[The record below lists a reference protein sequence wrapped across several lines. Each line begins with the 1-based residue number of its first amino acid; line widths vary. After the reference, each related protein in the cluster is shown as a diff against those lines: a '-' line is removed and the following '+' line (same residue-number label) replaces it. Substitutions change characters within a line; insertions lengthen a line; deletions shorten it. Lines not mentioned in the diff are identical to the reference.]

1 MTLTH
6 LVSFCI
12 IAAKRVLACVSGSHR
27 SCKKKLEGL
36 NVDAPLLNRCYNS
49 DHQVS
54 TIQKLAAFMMDDG
67 PYAMVII
74 DSVTS
79 LFRVDYVGRG
89 ELSVRQQVLGG
100 MLSKLMKLAEEFNV
114 AVLYTNQVM

>member
-1 MTLTH
+1 
-6 LVSFCI
+6 
-12 IAAKRVLACVSGSHR
+12 
-27 SCKKKLEGL
+27 
-36 NVDAPLLNRCYNS
+36 
-49 DHQVS
+49 
-54 TIQKLAAFMMDDG
+54 MD
-67 PYAMVII
+67 

-114 AVLYTNQVM
+114 AMLYTNQVII

>member
-1 MTLTH
+1 
-6 LVSFCI
+6 
-12 IAAKRVLACVSGSHR
+12 
-27 SCKKKLEGL
+27 
-36 NVDAPLLNRCYNS
+36 
-49 DHQVS
+49 
-54 TIQKLAAFMMDDG
+54 MMDDG

-114 AVLYTNQVM
+114 AVLYTNQVMYVQLKDYNAIYFCPD